1 MGLFDKYVKPSKI
14 YAEDIPFSAV
24 IKKSADTIVNE
35 LNTLDWTDH
44 DIEYRYFEDNLS
56 DIIYY
61 LGEGVKPISRCLYIK
76 FEPWQYIAMIMVQ
89 NRPQLSEDRIR
100 VLNNEIYEIFEVIN
114 ESAFD
119 PDRFGK
125 TLTALNKI
133 SKVINERIYKKL
145 DYVDCTNKQLTTILS
160 VARYSS
166 KNETVNI
173 SRVNTSIMRYM
184 DPANTCEEDLMDL
197 YGELFYEN
205 FEEFFVTSMLES
217 CEDPK
222 INTSIKNWMFDLET
236 NAMLFMLND
245 RPMTVIKR
253 VLTKYSQ
260 ECLRLQK
267 VRKDVRCSMLALS
280 ADYDKVLYIAEELK
294 EQGLYIF

>member
-1 MGLFDKYVKPSKI
+1 MGLFDKYVKPSKV

-24 IKKSADTIVNE
+24 IKKSAETIIEE
-35 LNTLDWTDH
+35 LNNLDWDNK
-44 DIEYRYFEDNLS
+44 DLAYNYFEKNLS

-61 LGEGVKPISRCLYIK
+61 LGEGVKLISRCLYVK

-89 NRPQLSEDRIR
+89 NRPQLAEDRIR
-100 VLNNEIYEIFEVIN
+100 VLNNEIYGLFETIS
-114 ESAFD
+114 EAAFD

-125 TLTALNKI
+125 TLTALHKI
-133 SKVINERIYKKL
+133 SMVINERIYKKL

-166 KNETVNI
+166 KDEAVNI
-173 SRVNTSIMRYM
+173 ERVNTSIMRYM
-184 DPANTCEEDLMDL
+184 DPSQTSEEDLMDL

-222 INTSIKNWMFDLET
+222 INTYTKNWMFDIET
-236 NAMLFMLND
+236 NAMLFMLNE
-245 RPMTVIKR
+245 RPMTIIKR

>member
-1 MGLFDKYVKPSKI
+1 MGLFDKYKKPANV
-14 YAEDIPFSAV
+14 YAEDVPFSSV
-24 IKKSADTIVNE
+24 IKKSAETIIAE
-35 LNTLDWTDH
+35 LDNLNWANQDVA
-44 DIEYRYFEDNLS
+44 YRYFEENLS

-61 LGEGVKPISRCLYIK
+61 LGAGVKPISRCLYVK
-76 FEPWQYIAMIMVQ
+76 FEPWQYIAMIMEQ

-100 VLNNEIYEIFEVIN
+100 ILNNEIYELFDTISETD
-114 ESAFD
+114 FD

-125 TLTALNKI
+125 TLTALHKI
-133 SKVINERIYKKL
+133 SMVINERIYKKL
-145 DYVDCTNKQLTTILS
+145 DYVDCTNKQLNTILS

-166 KNETVNI
+166 KSEEINI
-173 SRVNTSIMRYM
+173 NRVNTSIMRYM
-184 DPANTCEEDLMDL
+184 DPVRTCEEDLMDL

-205 FEEFFVTSMLES
+205 FEEFFIISMLEPS
-217 CEDPK
+217 NDEK

-236 NAMLFMLND
+236 NAMLFMLNE

-267 VRKDVRCSMLALS
+267 VRDTVRCSMLALS
-280 ADYDKVLYIAEELK
+280 ADYEKVVYIAEELK
-294 EQGLYIF
+294 SQGLYIF

>member
-44 DIEYRYFEDNLS
+44 DIAYRYFEDNLS

-76 FEPWQYIAMIMVQ
+76 FEH
-89 NRPQLSEDRIR
+89 
-100 VLNNEIYEIFEVIN
+100 NEIYELFEVIN

-125 TLTALNKI
+125 TLTALYKI

-166 KNETVNI
+166 KSETINI

>member
-1 MGLFDKYVKPSKI
+1 MGLFDKYIKPSKV
-14 YAEDIPFSAV
+14 YAEDVPFSAV
-24 IKKSADTIVNE
+24 IKKSAETIIEE
-35 LNTLDWTDH
+35 LNNLDWDNK
-44 DIEYRYFEDNLS
+44 DLAYNYFEKNLS

-61 LGEGVKPISRCLYIK
+61 LGEGVKPISRCLYVK

-89 NRPQLSEDRIR
+89 NRPQLAEDRIR
-100 VLNNEIYEIFEVIN
+100 VLNNEIYGLFETIS
-114 ESAFD
+114 EAAFD

-125 TLTALNKI
+125 TLTALHKI
-133 SKVINERIYKKL
+133 SMVINERIYKKL

-166 KNETVNI
+166 KDEAVNI
-173 SRVNTSIMRYM
+173 ERVNTSIMRYM
-184 DPANTCEEDLMDL
+184 DPSQTSEEDLMDL

-222 INTSIKNWMFDLET
+222 INTYTKNWMFDIET
-236 NAMLFMLND
+236 NAMLFMLNE
-245 RPMTVIKR
+245 RPMTIIKR